1 MAHIAGLRVFPVK
14 GLDGEAVERAALRP
28 GGTLADDRAF
38 ALVEGDGN
46 PVNAKEFPALHEFR
60 TDYDPDA
67 GTLAVTGPDGDHRE
81 FGLGTDSG
89 RAAAGDWFADRLDAA
104 LSLVRADEDAGFVD
118 RPSMGPSVVSTATLD
133 TVASWFDSLGTEGVR
148 RRLRANVE
156 VGGVPA
162 FWEDRFVGE
171 DAPTFEAGGVRFA
184 GVTPCNRCVV
194 PSRDP
199 DTGESVADFRQ
210 TFLRE
215 RERSF
220 PEWADWDAFD
230 HYYAVMILARAT
242 GLDGDEVL
250 AVGDDVTVHVE
261 PPEGR
266 E

>member
-14 GLDGEAVERAALRP
+14 GLDGEAVDRASLRS
-28 GGTLADDRAF
+28 GGTLAGDRAF
-38 ALVEGDGN
+38 ALVDEGET
-46 PVNAKEFPALHEFR
+46 VNAKDFPGLHEFR
-60 TDYDPDA
+60 TDYDPERE
-67 GTLAVTGPDGDHRE
+67 TLAVAGPDGDRRE
-81 FGLGTDSG
+81 FDLGEELD
-89 RAAAGDWFADRLDAA
+89 AAGDWFAARLDAD
-104 LSLVRADEDAGFVD
+104 LSLARADPDSGFVD
-118 RPSMGPSVVSTATLD
+118 RPSMGPSVVSTATLEA
-133 TVASWFDSLGTEGVR
+133 VASWFDALDVEGVR

-162 FWEDRFVGE
+162 FWEDRFVGD
-171 DAPTFEAGGVRFA
+171 DAPAFEVGGVRFE

-199 DTGESVADFRQ
+199 ETGESLADFRR

-242 GLDGDEVL
+242 DPGGEAL
-250 AVGDDVTVHVE
+250 AVGDDVTVRGA
-261 PPEGR
+261 PETP
-266 E
+266 

>member
-28 GGTLADDRAF
+28 GGTLAGDRAF
-38 ALVEGDGN
+38 ALADGDGD
-46 PVNAKEFPALHEFR
+46 PVNAKDFPALHEFR
-60 TDYDPDA
+60 TDCDPDA
-67 GTLAVTGPDGDHRE
+67 ETLAVTGPDGDRRE
-81 FGLGTDSG
+81 FDLRTDLD
-89 RAAAGDWFADRLDAA
+89 AAGDWFADRLDADLTLA
-104 LSLVRADEDAGFVD
+104 RADGDAGFVD

-133 TVASWFDSLGTEGVR
+133 AVASWFDGLDTGDVR

-162 FWEDRFVGE
+162 FWADRFVGD
-171 DAPTFEAGGVRFA
+171 DAPAFTVGGVRLE

-199 DTGESVADFRQ
+199 DTGEPIEEFRQ

-215 RERSF
+215 RERTF

-242 GLDGDEVL
+242 DLEDGAAV
-250 AVGDDVTVHVE
+250 AVGDDVTVE
-261 PPEGR
+261 TTPRGT
-266 E
+266 

>member
-1 MAHIAGLRVFPVK
+1 MAHVAGLRVYPVK

-38 ALVEGDGN
+38 ALVDGDGE
-46 PVNAKEFPALHEFR
+46 PVNAKQFPELHEFR
-60 TDYDPDA
+60 ADYDRDA
-67 GTLAVTGPDGDHRE
+67 GTLAVASPGGDRRE
-81 FGLGTDSG
+81 FDLDASL
-89 RAAAGDWFADRLDAA
+89 AAAGDWFADRLDDG
-104 LSLVRADEDAGFVD
+104 LSLARADGDSGFVD
-118 RPSMGPSVVSTATLD
+118 RPSMGPSVVSTATLEA
-133 TVASWFDSLGTEGVR
+133 VAAWFDDLDVESVR

-171 DAPTFEAGGVRFA
+171 DAPAFEAGGVRFA

-199 DTGESVADFRQ
+199 DTGEPIEEFRQ

-215 RERSF
+215 RERTF

-242 GLDGDEVL
+242 DLDGGETL
-250 AVGDDVTVHVE
+250 AVGDDVTVHE
-261 PPEGR
+261 APR
-266 E
+266 TA